1 MHPFASLILSVFLLS
16 AAQAQ
21 QLNNSQILG
30 QFGEWTAYTFYNE
43 ENTKVCYALS
53 EPVLQ
58 KYYRCR
64 GEITLNGEIGEIL
77 GKSCQEEEFSHLER
91 DFTFALITRYETT
104 QTNVPS
110 IAAGYQFKPGSDLI
124 AQVDIRS
131 REMTTFRL
139 FTDDNIAWTYT
150 ESEDQSLVQAIRLG
164 REMRV
169 YGVTAKEVYTADIYD
184 LRGSLRA
191 INELSESCEE

>member
-1 MHPFASLILSVFLLS
+1 MHPFASFILSVFLLS

-43 ENTKVCYALS
+43 ENKKVCYALS

-58 KYYRCR
+58 KYYSCPE
-64 GEITLNGEIGEIL
+64 EITLDGEVGEIL
-77 GKSCQEEEFSHLER
+77 EESCQEKEFSHLER
-91 DFTFALITRYETT
+91 DFTVSMITRYQTT
-104 QTNVPS
+104 QTDVPS
-110 IAAGYQFKPGSDLI
+110 IVPGYQFKPGSELI

-150 ESEDQSLVQAIRLG
+150 VSEDQNLVQAIRLG

-169 YGVTAKEVYTADIYD
+169 YGVTSKEEYTADIYD